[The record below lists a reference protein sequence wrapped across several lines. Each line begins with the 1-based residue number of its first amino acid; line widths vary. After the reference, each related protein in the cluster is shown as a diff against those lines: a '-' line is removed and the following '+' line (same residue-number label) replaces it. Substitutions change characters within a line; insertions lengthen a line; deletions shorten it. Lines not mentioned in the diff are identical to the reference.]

1 MIFNLNKNKAA
12 SYDDLRVLEFLLDNG
27 AEIDAADN
35 EDKTPLMWGNFEE
48 KNSLH
53 H

>member
-1 MIFNLNKNKAA
+1 M
-12 SYDDLRVLEFLLDNG
+12 YDDLRVLEFLLDNG

-48 KNSLH
+48 KKVGVLIKLFKSFSF
-53 H
+53 